1 MPASTAPAMPPV
13 PTSAQDLA
21 DLSAE
26 QRASVVTNEATVAVP
41 WMQAA
46 ARLGNTDAQTALG
59 QWLLHGHGLP
69 RDHQQAFVW
78 FNQAAEQ
85 GHAHGMN
92 MAGRCLAN
100 GWGTPVD
107 LVAAVRWYR
116 LAAHKDLDLGM
127 YNYANQLAS
136 GKGVQQDHRAAL
148 GWYRLAADMGHAKSM
163 TKMGRYYE
171 DGLVV
176 PRDMD
181 AAFLCYQDGAQ
192 GGDFRGQFN
201 LAGML
206 AAQGDM
212 AEALQWLRKVPL
224 TATPGFKAEAGRTL
238 LESPYPEFRRIGQQM
253 LSAVAAAG

>member
-1 MPASTAPAMPPV
+1 MSTPSPLPPLPQSLQDVTGLTAPQWAHILAGEPSH
-13 PTSAQDLA
+13 SAQ
-21 DLSAE
+21 
-26 QRASVVTNEATVAVP
+26 

-46 ARLGNTDAQTALG
+46 ARLGNADAQTALG
-59 QWLLHGHGLP
+59 QWLLHGHGVP
-69 RDHQQAFVW
+69 RNHGQAFEW
-78 FNQAAEQ
+78 FTKAAEQ
-85 GHAHGMN
+85 GHSTGMN

-100 GWGTPVD
+100 GWGTPVN
-107 LVAAVRWYR
+107 LVAAVHWYR

-136 GKGVQQDHRAAL
+136 GKGVPQDHVAAL

-176 PRDMD
+176 ARDMD

-206 AAQGDM
+206 AAQGSM

-253 LSAVAAAG
+253 LAAVAAVG

>member
-1 MPASTAPAMPPV
+1 MPTPSALPPL
-13 PTSAQDLA
+13 PQTLQDLNNMTAQQWA
-21 DLSAE
+21 DILAGEPSH
-26 QRASVVTNEATVAVP
+26 SVQ
-41 WMQAA
+41 WLQAA
-46 ARLGNTDAQTALG
+46 ATLGHADAQTALG
-59 QWLLHGHGLP
+59 QWLLHGLGLP
-69 RDHQQAFVW
+69 RNHGQAFGW
-78 FNQAAEQ
+78 FTKAAEQ
-85 GHAHGMN
+85 GHATGMN

-107 LVAAVRWYR
+107 LVAAVHWYR

-136 GKGVQQDHRAAL
+136 GKGVQQNHVAAL

-176 PRDMD
+176 QRDLD

-224 TATPGFKAEAGRTL
+224 TATPGFKAEAGRVL
-238 LESPYPEFRRIGQQM
+238 LQSPYPEFRRMGQHM
-253 LSAVAAAG
+253 LGAAG

>member
-1 MPASTAPAMPPV
+1 MPTPSALPPLPQTLQDLDGITAQQWADVISGEPGP
-13 PTSAQDLA
+13 SAQWLQTA
-21 DLSAE
+21 
-26 QRASVVTNEATVAVP
+26 AT
-41 WMQAA
+41 
-46 ARLGNTDAQTALG
+46 LGHADAQSALG

-69 RDHQQAFVW
+69 RDHAQAFMW
-78 FNQAAEQ
+78 FTQAAEQ
-85 GHAHGMN
+85 GHATGMN

-127 YNYANQLAS
+127 YNYANQLAA
-136 GKGVQQDHRAAL
+136 GKGVPQDHKAAL

-176 PRDMD
+176 KRDMD
-181 AAFLCYQDGAQ
+181 AAFLCYQDGAE

-206 AAQGDM
+206 AAQGNM

-253 LSAVAAAG
+253 LNAVTAAG

>member
-1 MPASTAPAMPPV
+1 MTAQQWADIIAGDPDH
-13 PTSAQDLA
+13 SARWL
-21 DLSAE
+21 
-26 QRASVVTNEATVAVP
+26 
-41 WMQAA
+41 QAA
-46 ARLGNTDAQTALG
+46 ADLGHADAQTAWG
-59 QWLLHGHGLP
+59 QWLLHGVGVP
-69 RDHQQAFVW
+69 RNHAEAFVW
-78 FNQAAEQ
+78 FTKAAEQ
-85 GHAHGMN
+85 GHATGMN

-100 GWGTPVD
+100 GWGTDVD

-136 GKGVQQDHRAAL
+136 GQGVAQDHVAAL

-176 PRDMD
+176 ARDLD

-206 AAQGDM
+206 AAQGHM

-224 TATPGFKAEAGRTL
+224 TATPGFKADAGRTL

-253 LSAVAAAG
+253 LDSSSQPVPKA

>member
-1 MPASTAPAMPPV
+1 MPTPSALPPLPQTLQDLDGMTAQQWADILAGEPV
-13 PTSAQDLA
+13 HSAQWL
-21 DLSAE
+21 
-26 QRASVVTNEATVAVP
+26 
-41 WMQAA
+41 QAA
-46 ARLGNTDAQTALG
+46 ATLGHADAQTALG
-59 QWLLHGHGLP
+59 QWLLHGHGLSH
-69 RDHQQAFVW
+69 DHQQAFGW
-78 FNQAAEQ
+78 FTQAAEQ

-206 AAQGDM
+206 AAQGNM